1 MSQPA
6 ITLWSDAD
14 FFSPYVMSVYVALQE
29 KSLPFTLK
37 TVNLDSGEHLQ
48 SGWKGYSATR
58 RVPLLEIGEFFLSES
73 SAITEYLDERFA
85 PPEWERLYP
94 HDLQK
99 RARARQVQ
107 AWLRSDL
114 MPIREERSTDV
125 VFGGAKKPPLSDAGQ
140 KSAAKLFETAGV
152 LLSHGGQNLF
162 GEWSIADTDLA
173 LMLNRLVLNG
183 DLKSP
188 PRWRITPSSS
198 GSGRRYSATS
208 HSQPNARADKLQ
220 RFRYHRRIVMRG
232 DKLYEADV
240 CLGYPRLFACR

>member
-1 MSQPA
+1 LPCR
-6 ITLWSDAD
+6 
-14 FFSPYVMSVYVALQE
+14 

-37 TVNLDSGEHLQ
+37 TVDLDSGEHLQ

-58 RVPLLEIGEFFLSES
+58 RVPLLEIGISLSES

-125 VFGGAKKPPLSDAGQ
+125 VLPGQRNRRSAKPGKKRRKAVQ
-140 KSAAKLFETAGV
+140 TAGV

-183 DLKSP
+183 DEVPALVDYATFQWQRASVQ
-188 PRWRITPSSS
+188 
-198 GSGRRYSATS
+198 RYVALSAK
-208 HSQPNARADKLQ
+208 RA
-220 RFRYHRRIVMRG
+220 G
-232 DKLYEADV
+232 
-240 CLGYPRLFACR
+240 

>member
-1 MSQPA
+1 MNQPV

-14 FFSPYVMSVYVALQE
+14 FFSPYVMSVFVALQE

-48 SGWKGYSATR
+48 PVWKGYSATR
-58 RVPLLEIGEFFLSES
+58 RVPLLEVDNFSLSES

-125 VFGGAKKPPLSDAGQ
+125 VFGGAKKPALSAAGQ
-140 KSAAKLFETAGV
+140 TSAAKLFATAGA
-152 LLSHGGQNLF
+152 LLAHGGQNLF
-162 GEWSIADTDLA
+162 GEWCIADADLA

-183 DLKSP
+183 DEVPEALADYATFQWQRASVQRYAALSAK
-188 PRWRITPSSS
+188 RS
-198 GSGRRYSATS
+198 G
-208 HSQPNARADKLQ
+208 
-220 RFRYHRRIVMRG
+220 
-232 DKLYEADV
+232 
-240 CLGYPRLFACR
+240 